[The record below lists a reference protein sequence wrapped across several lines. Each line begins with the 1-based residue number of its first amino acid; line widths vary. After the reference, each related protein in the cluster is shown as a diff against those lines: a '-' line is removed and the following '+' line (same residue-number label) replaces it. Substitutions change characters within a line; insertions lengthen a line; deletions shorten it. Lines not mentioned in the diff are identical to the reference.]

1 MAVKT
6 HSMTR
11 LAYLVLPA
19 LFLALAGCAAAP
31 PSAGPA
37 ASAAALAAPDRK
49 PPSLPRLEAHGDE
62 MAARGQWMAAWFQY
76 SRALALAGKQ
86 DIPRLKAKMAQ
97 AALAERQFVQAET
110 LCQELIQLGYQVPAA
125 WQGLGLARLGQGRL
139 DEARR
144 ALEKAVSLEPRLW
157 RAHNALGIILDRQEK
172 PLQAAAAF
180 RRAIA
185 LQPRRPAL
193 YNNLGLA
200 YLLAGRLDQ
209 AEVSLRRALRL
220 DPEYKLAAG
229 NLALVLARRGRW
241 PEARQTFARALGQAA
256 AHNNLG
262 CLLSWAGDQ
271 ARARREFEKALE
283 TSPRYYALAQRHL
296 ETVRRLAPRAPVELT
311 PLPALALPPLAGGVH
326 RNLVKD
332 HEPSSPPGVA
342 AASPPAKAGQDD
354 FGLVGVVSR
363 KGGTRLLEGLK
374 VGPRGLA
381 RADPREARRLLQGK
395 QEKRVP

>member
-6 HSMTR
+6 HGGR
-11 LAYLVLPA
+11 LAGLVLPA
-19 LFLALAGCAAAP
+19 LLLALAGCAATP
-31 PSAGPA
+31 PAGGPG
-37 ASAAALAAPDRK
+37 ASAATLAAPGRK
-49 PPSLPRLEAHGDE
+49 PPSLPRLEAHADQ

-76 SRALALAGKQ
+76 SRALALAGKK

-97 AALAERQFVQAET
+97 AALAERQFVQAES
-110 LCQELIQLGYQVPAA
+110 LCRELIQLGYRVPAA

-139 DEARR
+139 DQARQ

-157 RAHNALGIILDRQEK
+157 RAHNALGIILDRQQH
-172 PLQAAAAF
+172 PRQAASAF

-185 LQPRRPAL
+185 IEPRRAAL

-209 AEVSLRRALRL
+209 AESTLRQALRL
-220 DPEYKLAAG
+220 DPDYKLAAD

-241 PEARQTFARALGQAA
+241 QQARQSFTRALGEAA

-296 ETVRRLAPRAPVELT
+296 ETVRRLAPRAPVELL
-311 PLPALALPPLAGGVH
+311 PLPAPALPPLAASAH
-326 RNLVKD
+326 RSLAKQKR
-332 HEPSSPPGVA
+332 PPSPPSA
-342 AASPPAKAGQDD
+342 AAAPRDD
-354 FGLVGVVSR
+354 FGLIGVVSG
-363 KGGTRLLEGLK
+363 KDGTRLVQGLK

-381 RADPREARRLLQGK
+381 PTGPGEARRLLAPGK
-395 QEKRVP
+395 GVSP